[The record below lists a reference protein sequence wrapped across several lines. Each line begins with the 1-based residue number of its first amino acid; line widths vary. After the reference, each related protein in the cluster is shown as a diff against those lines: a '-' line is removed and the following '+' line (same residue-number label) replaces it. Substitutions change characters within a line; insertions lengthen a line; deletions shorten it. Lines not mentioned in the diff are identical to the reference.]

1 MKPII
6 LLLIILFTMPTY
18 AHDHLTTVTSSHS
31 VKDTADKFAQ
41 LVEAKGLTLFARID
55 HAANAKGVDL
65 ELAPTELVLFGNPN
79 VGTKLMQCAPTV
91 AIDLPQ
97 KALIWEDADGS
108 VKLAYNTPAYLKEA
122 HSIEGCDPIIEKIT
136 GLLAGLAA
144 AATE

>member
-1 MKPII
+1 
-6 LLLIILFTMPTY
+6 MPSY
-18 AHDHLTTVTSSHS
+18 AHDHLTIVASAHS

-55 HAANAKGVDL
+55 HTANAKGVGL

-97 KALIWEDADGS
+97 KALVWEDADGH
-108 VKLAYNTPAYLKEA
+108 VKLAYNTPTHLKDV
-122 HSIEGCDPIIEKIT
+122 HSIEGCDPVIEKIT
-136 GLLAGLAA
+136 ILLAGLAA

>member
-1 MKPII
+1 
-6 LLLIILFTMPTY
+6 MPSY
-18 AHDHLTTVTSSHS
+18 AHDHLTTVTSAHS

-55 HAANAKGVDL
+55 HTANAKGVGL

-97 KALIWEDADGS
+97 KALVWEDADGH
-108 VKLAYNTPAYLKEA
+108 VKLAYNTPAYLKDV
-122 HSIEGCDPIIEKIT
+122 HSIEGCDPVIEKIT
-136 GLLAGLAA
+136 TLLAGLAA

>member
-1 MKPII
+1 MKPITLF
-6 LLLIILFTMPTY
+6 LLILFTMPSY
-18 AHDHLTTVTSSHS
+18 ANDHLTTVNSAHS

-55 HAANAKGVDL
+55 HSANAAGVDL
-65 ELAPTELVLFGNPN
+65 ELAPTELILFGNPN

-97 KALIWEDADGS
+97 KALIWEDKDGA
-108 VKLAYNTPAYLKEA
+108 VKLAYNTPAHVKEA